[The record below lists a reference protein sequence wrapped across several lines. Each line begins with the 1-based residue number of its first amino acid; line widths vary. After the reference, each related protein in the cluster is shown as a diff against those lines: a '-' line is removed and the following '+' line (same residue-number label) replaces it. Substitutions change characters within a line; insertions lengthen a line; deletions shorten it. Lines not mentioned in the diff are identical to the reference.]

1 MKKRVLL
8 AIDLDQPATW
18 AASYAVQLAARL
30 QLALVL
36 VAVFPPLQGSARG
49 DNEASLAGLDEE
61 QRLWLGKVRE
71 RCQQEWVEMEIFIS
85 SGPFCEEVL
94 RFAQAQGSLRFVI
107 MGTSG
112 RGGSLSC
119 SDALKSLQQQFEG
132 EVLLVRGQGQI
143 IRLGEL

>member
-1 MKKRVLL
+1 MQKRVLL

-36 VAVFPPLQGSARG
+36 VAVFPPPRAAARAAR
-49 DNEASLAGLDEE
+49 EASLEGLDEE

-71 RCQQEWVEMEIFIS
+71 RCQREGVEMEIFIS
-85 SGPFCEEVL
+85 AGPFCEEVL
-94 RFAQAQGSLRFVI
+94 RFAQAQSSLRFVI
-107 MGTSG
+107 MGTST
-112 RGGSLSC
+112 RGESLSC
-119 SDALKSLQQQFEG
+119 SDALKALQQQFAG

>member
-18 AASYAVQLAARL
+18 AASYAVQLAGRL
-30 QLALVL
+30 ELGLVL
-36 VAVFPPLQGSARG
+36 AAVFPPLPAGARDDG
-49 DNEASLAGLDEE
+49 EATLEGLNEE

-71 RCQQEWVEMEIFIS
+71 RCQQEGVEMEIFIS

-94 RFAQAQGSLRFVI
+94 RFAQAQSCLRFVI

-112 RGGSLSC
+112 RGESLTC
-119 SDALKSLQQQFEG
+119 SDALKTLQEQFAG
-132 EVLLVRGQGQI
+132 EVLLVRGQGKI
-143 IRLGEL
+143 IRLEDL